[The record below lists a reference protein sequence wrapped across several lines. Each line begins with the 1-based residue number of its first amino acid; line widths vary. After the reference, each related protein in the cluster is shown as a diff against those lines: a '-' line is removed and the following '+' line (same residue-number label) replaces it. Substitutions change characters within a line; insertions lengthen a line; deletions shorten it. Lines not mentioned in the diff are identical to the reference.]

1 MKKSKTRIFV
11 SKNISANLML
21 YIKNKQHHFL
31 KNVMR
36 VKINDIINVFDGK
49 SGEWETSVISINRDN
64 TVLRVMK
71 NIKEFENSPD
81 AWLIFSPIKLNRM
94 AITIQKS
101 TELGV
106 SKIIPCVTEFT
117 NFKNVNISNLTQ
129 NAIEAAEQSQR
140 LDIPQIEETTDLVD
154 IISKWPEDRLLV
166 FCNEINRSNNIIEKL
181 LEIKNQYTK
190 YAVLI
195 GPEGGFSEKENQMI
209 IESNKALEVSL
220 GKRVLRSDTA
230 STVALFCL
238 QEILK

>member
-21 YIKNKQHHFL
+21 YIKNQQHHFL

-64 TVLRVMK
+64 TVLRVLK
-71 NIKEFENSPD
+71 NIKKFQNSPD
-81 AWLIFSPIKLNRM
+81 AWLIFAPIKLNRM

-117 NFKNVNISNLTQ
+117 NFKNVNVSNC
-129 NAIEAAEQSQR
+129 
-140 LDIPQIEETTDLVD
+140 
-154 IISKWPEDRLLV
+154 
-166 FCNEINRSNNIIEKL
+166 F
-181 LEIKNQYTK
+181 
-190 YAVLI
+190 
-195 GPEGGFSEKENQMI
+195 
-209 IESNKALEVSL
+209 
-220 GKRVLRSDTA
+220 
-230 STVALFCL
+230 
-238 QEILK
+238 

>member
-71 NIKEFENSPD
+71 NIKQFENSPD